1 VKLDQLQL
9 PKDSAQA
16 VERLSGYRGVGRKS
30 AEATVQAFGE
40 DVFRVLHEQ
49 PERVRQTMGPRRA
62 EQLLKGW
69 QLDLAGMTGT
79 ATKRTARKRPAP
91 AKSQAE
97 ASGSQE
103 PEATVRK
110 RRGSRGGRKKA
121 ARAGK

>member
-1 VKLDQLQL
+1 M
-9 PKDSAQA
+9 
-16 VERLSGYRGVGRKS
+16 
-30 AEATVQAFGE
+30 QAFGE

-69 QLDLAGMTGT
+69 QLDLAEITGPG
-79 ATKRTARKRPAP
+79 TKRNARKRTAP

-97 ASGSQE
+97 ASGSPE
-103 PEATVRK
+103 PEASVRK

-121 ARAGK
+121 ARAVK